1 MGEQHK
7 PKKQNFTML
16 REVIE
21 ITGLRLKQVFV
32 LEDKVGTV
40 WGRPCVPQSLDL
52 IHWAVERPSEL
63 VIYCHVTN
71 YP

>member
-1 MGEQHK
+1 
-7 PKKQNFTML
+7 ML
-16 REVIE
+16 HEVSE